1 MTNTSFRPRRALC
14 SELSQTAS
22 DNTLP
27 NSSLRRC
34 PYVSRRQKSEPPSS
48 QTHMKRHIVDLEK
61 KDTNSSS
68 IGTSLVA
75 TLLLKARTPEQVPR
89 IFAAVFCLAMPCDKQ
104 GMPGDTRGLSLS
116 DPVVPSSRR
125 RPHRHRTPEELAFA
139 IAEGWCFPARSRTP
153 FKSKLS
159 NILSGTFLFL
169 YISSR
174 LARIQSHPFCGN
186 GGWFPSMLTNKLIIS
201 SESRFLKR

>member
-1 MTNTSFRPRRALC
+1 M
-14 SELSQTAS
+14 
-22 DNTLP
+22 
-27 NSSLRRC
+27 
-34 PYVSRRQKSEPPSS
+34 
-48 QTHMKRHIVDLEK
+48 
-61 KDTNSSS
+61 
-68 IGTSLVA
+68 A

-139 IAEGWCFPARSRTP
+139 IVAEGWCFPASPLVLVHLGFPQESHCFQIKAFKVRDAGWCPVCFVFLRNHVA
-153 FKSKLS
+153 FKSKHSLWD
-159 NILSGTFLFL
+159 ILFL